1 MSRLAPLVALV
12 AVFVGAACPSSP
24 SSSAAPSS
32 SSPSSP
38 AAPVPLPVPLPEVV
52 APVVTPAH
60 VAMASRG
67 EFPPDPAVDLV
78 HGRCAICHSTQYLT
92 SQRLTPAQWE
102 KTLKKMRGWGAPLD
116 DAEQARLQAYL
127 AAYFTPSLPPPPS
140 VATRAPVA
148 ALATP

>member
-1 MSRLAPLVALV
+1 MSRVAPLVALV
-12 AVFVGAACPSSP
+12 VLVVGAACPSSP
-24 SSSAAPSS
+24 PPSSPSS
-32 SSPSSP
+32 SSSP
-38 AAPVPLPVPLPEVV
+38 PAPPAPPPVVA

-60 VAMASRG
+60 VAMAARG